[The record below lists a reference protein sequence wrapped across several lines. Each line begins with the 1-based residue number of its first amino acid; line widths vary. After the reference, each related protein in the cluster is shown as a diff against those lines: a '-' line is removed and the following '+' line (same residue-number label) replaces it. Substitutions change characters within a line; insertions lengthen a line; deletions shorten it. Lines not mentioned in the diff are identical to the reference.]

1 MARFIFLFLATVALV
16 AGSTSAQLDFGKLKE
31 YATDFK
37 EQFSNNATDPPA
49 GKRPLHGLLS
59 GLEFGGTGNNAYEY
73 RDAVEP
79 GEVVRG
85 VTIRTGK
92 RVHDIG
98 IIHEN
103 LAGEP
108 VTNFVSGRDGDPQT
122 LTLGP
127 GEYITSIEAHTG
139 EKDGRKRISFIKFT
153 TNKNNYVS
161 GGTPTDDIGKEDAP
175 EEGYQIG
182 GFFGKRGDEIDS
194 VAAIWATILP

>member
-1 MARFIFLFLATVALV
+1 MVRFIFQILATAALV

-37 EQFSNNATDPPA
+37 DQITNNATDAPA

-59 GLEFGGTGNNAYEY
+59 GLEFGGTGNDAYEY

-85 VTIRTGK
+85 VTIHTGK
-92 RVHDIG
+92 RVNDIG
-98 IIHEN
+98 IIHQN

-108 VTNFVSGRDGDPQT
+108 VTFFASGKGGDPHT
-122 LTLGP
+122 LMLGP
-127 GEYITSIEAHTG
+127 DEHITSIEAHTG

-153 TNKNNYVS
+153 TNKGNSVS
-161 GGTPTDDIGKEDAP
+161 GGTPTNDIGKESAP
-175 EEGYQIG
+175 EEGYQVG

>member
-1 MARFIFLFLATVALV
+1 MARFIFQFLATVALV

-59 GLEFGGTGNNAYEY
+59 GLEFGGTGNNAY
-73 RDAVEP
+73 D
-79 GEVVRG
+79 
-85 VTIRTGK
+85 
-92 RVHDIG
+92 
-98 IIHEN
+98 
-103 LAGEP
+103 
-108 VTNFVSGRDGDPQT
+108 GRDGDPQT

-161 GGTPTDDIGKEDAP
+161 GGTLTDDIGKEDAP

>member
-1 MARFIFLFLATVALV
+1 MPSLSASELRWEVLHAEN
-16 AGSTSAQLDFGKLKE
+16 TSHPGRLTWSPRLSRRA
-31 YATDFK
+31 
-37 EQFSNNATDPPA
+37 S
-49 GKRPLHGLLS
+49 GLL
-59 GLEFGGTGNNAYEY
+59 LEEALSLHVAPLAIPLG
-73 RDAVEP
+73 RIV
-79 GEVVRG
+79 
-85 VTIRTGK
+85 
-92 RVHDIG
+92 
-98 IIHEN
+98 
-103 LAGEP
+103 AGEP

-161 GGTPTDDIGKEDAP
+161 GGTLTDDIGKEDAP